1 MATTY
6 REKIIAEINSCPDSI
21 MPELYKWV
29 HKLKNEVIVI
39 AKEQILPSSKTKKRA
54 KWDNDSI
61 LGIIGMCES
70 NSGDGSLKHDQCLYG
85 VHRR

>member
-29 HKLKNEVIVI
+29 HKLKNEVFVI
-39 AKEQILPSSKTKKRA
+39 AKGQISPSSKTKKRA
-54 KWDNDSI
+54 KWDNDPI
-61 LGIIGMCES
+61 LGIVGMCES
-70 NSGDGSLKHDQCLYG
+70 HSGDGSLNHDQSLYG
-85 VHRR
+85 AHRR